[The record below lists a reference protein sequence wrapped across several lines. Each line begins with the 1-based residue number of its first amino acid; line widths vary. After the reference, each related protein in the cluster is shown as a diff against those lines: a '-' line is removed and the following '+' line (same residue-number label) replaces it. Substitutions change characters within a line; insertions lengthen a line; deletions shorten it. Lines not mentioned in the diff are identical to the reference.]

1 MAANTAGDS
10 DSSWEERVDEGPINP
25 FVEAKRLSA
34 NLATPLN
41 VKIARERFSKI
52 QTSPAGKNRNVQRSK
67 KKQLFNSFKN
77 KIAAF

>member
-25 FVEAKRLSA
+25 FVEVKRLSA

-52 QTSPAGKNRNVQRSK
+52 QTSPAGKTAMYKQVK
-67 KKQLFNSFKN
+67 KSNFLTTL
-77 KIAAF
+77 KIK